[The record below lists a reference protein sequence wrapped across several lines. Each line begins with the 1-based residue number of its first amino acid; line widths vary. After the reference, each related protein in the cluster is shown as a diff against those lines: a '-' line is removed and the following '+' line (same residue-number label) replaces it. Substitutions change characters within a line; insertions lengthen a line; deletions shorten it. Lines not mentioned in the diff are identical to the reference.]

1 MREQQEGEREEAR
14 REREMREREEKR
26 KYGYSDT
33 GGESQGDAD
42 ELYREDRGRKE
53 ERKDAVDD
61 DDAARAETSNATS
74 RECSMT

>member
-14 REREMREREEKR
+14 GEREMREGKR

-42 ELYREDRGRKE
+42 ELYREDRGRKANGRMLWMMTMQHE
-53 ERKDAVDD
+53 QRLVMQRAGN
-61 DDAARAETSNATS
+61 AA
-74 RECSMT
+74 

>member
-1 MREQQEGEREEAR
+1 MRDERG
-14 REREMREREEKR
+14 EKR
-26 KYGYSDT
+26 KYGYSGT

>member
-14 REREMREREEKR
+14 GEREMRGEKR

-42 ELYREDRGRKE
+42 ELYRERTEE
-53 ERKDAVDD
+53 ERRNGRMLWMMTMQHEQRLVMQRAGN
-61 DDAARAETSNATS
+61 AA
-74 RECSMT
+74 